1 LSEEV
6 DVLGADHEYDEEPD
20 AEDSDDD
27 EGEKLAFT
35 ES

>member
-20 AEDSDDD
+20 AGDSDDD
-27 EGEKLAFT
+27 ERE
-35 ES
+35 